1 MRAERMKSMPHAT
14 LEAKGLSKTYDA
26 GAGPVTALTDINL
39 SVHSGRFASVMGP
52 SGSGKSTLLKLFGL
66 LDTPTAG
73 EVRLEGRATSGLNDA
88 ERTRLRAA
96 RIGFVFQSFELIPTL
111 TVAENITLP
120 ASLEGRLKQSG
131 ERLAW
136 LAGQLGLEGL
146 LNRRPG
152 TLSGGQ
158 RQRVALARAL
168 INEPA
173 LVLADEPTG
182 NLDRAAGLNV
192 LQLLRDGVDA
202 WGWTV
207 MMVTH
212 DPNGAMMTDD
222 VFFLQDGRLVDRVDP
237 HTDDGR
243 RDLAR
248 FVTGEDG

>member
-1 MRAERMKSMPHAT
+1 MQPVT
-14 LEAKGLSKTYDA
+14 LEAQGLTKTYSA
-26 GAGPVTALTDINL
+26 GAGPVHALSDINL
-39 SVHSGRFASVMGP
+39 SVDSGTFASVMGP

-73 EVRLEGRATSGLNDA
+73 EVLLEGHPTSDLSDA
-88 ERTRLRAA
+88 QRTRLRAA

-111 TVAENITLP
+111 TVAENIALP
-120 ASLEGRLKQSG
+120 ASLEGRLNAG
-131 ERLAW
+131 RERRSW
-136 LAGQLGLEGL
+136 LAGQLGIEVL
-146 LNRRPG
+146 LDRRPA

-182 NLDRAAGLNV
+182 NLDRSAGLNV
-192 LQLLRDGVDA
+192 LRLLREGVDT

-207 MMVTH
+207 LMVTH

-222 VFFLQDGRLVDRVDP
+222 AFFIEDGRLVDRVNP
-237 HTDDGR
+237 STEAGR
-243 RDLAR
+243 RDVAR
-248 FVTGEDG
+248 FVTGEGG